1 MMLFLFEV
9 IKTKPSGR
17 TEFLGALLV
26 VRVNVFHARTSR
38 LSMYFVGWLN
48 GEGDRDCGNSRELSE
63 SLSKKETRTFLRIDM
78 LIGSGVRRLYAVVV
92 LVGGVVVAG
101 VEQGELRRA
110 RVWRSFVVTEK
121 V

>member
-1 MMLFLFEV
+1 MILFLFEV

-48 GEGDRDCGNSRELSE
+48 GEGDRDCGNSKELSE

-78 LIGSGVRRLYAVVV
+78 VIGSGGVRGLYVVVV
-92 LVGGVVVAG
+92 LVGVGWRRGVV
-101 VEQGELRRA
+101 
-110 RVWRSFVVTEK
+110 
-121 V
+121 